1 MGVCCCWPCVR
12 GGLGAAC
19 ARTGQLTFF
28 FRLRPNPPHSPPGAA
43 FLPVRFEMGPPHQT
57 KGGGHSERRGGGV
70 QHQASPEFVALRG
83 ERAEWGPLTRGAGFA
98 GSASGKRR
106 QTPEPKRF
114 KIKMGVRQA
123 GGDAHLVPAV
133 AECNTLLRHFSRFPA
148 YGRIY
153 FSKTGESGPIKKLMP
168 QLA

>member
-28 FRLRPNPPHSPPGAA
+28 FRLEPNWPQKPPGAA
-43 FLPVRFEMGPPHQT
+43 VLLYGVEMGPPHQT

-70 QHQASPEFVALRG
+70 QQDASPEFVALRG
-83 ERAEWGPLTRGAGFA
+83 DRAEQEPLTKGAGFA

-114 KIKMGVRQA
+114 KLKMGVRQA
-123 GGDAHLVPAV
+123 GGDLYLGPSV

-148 YGRIY
+148 KVKYILLKRGNLGQ
-153 FSKTGESGPIKKLMP
+153 SKS
-168 QLA
+168 

>member
-1 MGVCCCWPCVR
+1 
-12 GGLGAAC
+12 
-19 ARTGQLTFF
+19 
-28 FRLRPNPPHSPPGAA
+28 
-43 FLPVRFEMGPPHQT
+43 MGPPHQT

-83 ERAEWGPLTRGAGFA
+83 ERAEREPLTKGAGFA

-114 KIKMGVRQA
+114 KLKMGVRQA
-123 GGDAHLVPAV
+123 GGDLYLGPAV
-133 AECNTLLRHFSRFPA
+133 AFLKSLVRHFVRFPA
-148 YGRIY
+148 RG
-153 FSKTGESGPIKKLMP
+153 KLLLPKKAQSGPIIKLML

>member
-1 MGVCCCWPCVR
+1 M
-12 GGLGAAC
+12 
-19 ARTGQLTFF
+19 
-28 FRLRPNPPHSPPGAA
+28 
-43 FLPVRFEMGPPHQT
+43 
-57 KGGGHSERRGGGV
+57 RRS
-70 QHQASPEFVALRG
+70 ATPEFVALRG

-98 GSASGKRR
+98 GFASGKRR

-133 AECNTLLRHFSRFPA
+133 AECNTLLRHFFSFPTSGSIIVA
-148 YGRIY
+148 KKGQ
-153 FSKTGESGPIKKLMP
+153 SGPIIKLML